1 MKRDISEPFAFIC
14 IALILAFAAWPLFA
28 GDVTINWTA
37 PTARA
42 DKTALSPDEIDHYDL
57 YADGA
62 LLATLAGGMNESFS
76 GTMTPGE
83 HCFAMKTID
92 TGNRESVFST
102 EVCKMVTSDSP
113 PNSVTI
119 SVTVAP

>member
-1 MKRDISEPFAFIC
+1 MRILFLIFVPFLVFVAE
-14 IALILAFAAWPLFA
+14 A
-28 GDVTINWTA
+28 GDVTISWKT
-37 PTARA
+37 PTARE
-42 DKTALSPDEIDHYDL
+42 DGTALTTDEIDRYDL

-62 LLATLAGGMNESFS
+62 LLTTLAGGMNESYA

-83 HCFAMKTID
+83 HCFAMKTVD

-102 EVCKMVTSDSP
+102 EVCKLVTSNSP

-119 SVTVAP
+119 TITVAP

>member
-1 MKRDISEPFAFIC
+1 MKQNISESFAFIG
-14 IALILAFAAWPLFA
+14 IVLTLAFVAWPLFA
-28 GDVTINWTA
+28 GDVTINWTT
-37 PTARA
+37 PTERE
-42 DKTALSPDEIDHYDL
+42 DGTSLSMDEIDRYDL

-62 LLATLAGGMNESFS
+62 LLTTLAGGMNESYS
-76 GTMTPGE
+76 GTLMPGL

-92 TGNRESVFST
+92 TGNRESVFSG
-102 EVCKMVTSDSP
+102 EVCKTVTSNSA